1 MDFGTAVICLLRI
14 LLSLVI
20 GFFIGYERKI
30 RSKEAG
36 IRTHSIVCVGSCLY
50 MIISIF
56 AFGSKADTARVA
68 AQIVSGIGF
77 LGAGMIFYHKQ
88 MLRGLT
94 TAAGIWA
101 TAAIGMACGAGLYVV
116 AIGSSGILI
125 IFQLIMHTK
134 AKFLRSKHFLTINV
148 IYKVL
153 DGTESD
159 KIKKI
164 FCVSSFSKI
173 LAKNVDGI
181 ITYNVIIN
189 TDHLITYSEILR
201 VLKENPYILSIERED
216 NEY

>member
-1 MDFGTAVICLLRI
+1 MDFDIALNCLLRI
-14 LLSLVI
+14 IVSLVI
-20 GFFIGYERKI
+20 GFSIGYERKI

-50 MIISIF
+50 MIVSIF
-56 AFGSKADTARVA
+56 AFPESADKARVA

-101 TAAIGMACGAGLYVV
+101 TAAIGMACGAGLYIIAVGASV
-116 AIGSSGILI
+116 ILI
-125 IFQLIMHTK
+125 LFQLVMHTR

-148 IYKVL
+148 VYKVIE
-153 DGTESD
+153 GTESD

-173 LAKNVDGI
+173 YAKNNDGE

-189 TDHLITYSEILR
+189 TDHLITYSEILT
-201 VLKENPYILSIERED
+201 VLKENPFIISIERED